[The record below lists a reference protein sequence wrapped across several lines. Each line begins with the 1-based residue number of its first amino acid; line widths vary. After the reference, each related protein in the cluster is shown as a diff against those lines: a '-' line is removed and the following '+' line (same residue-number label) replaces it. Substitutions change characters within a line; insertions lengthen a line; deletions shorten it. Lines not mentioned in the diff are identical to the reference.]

1 MNMKYLFGSIFA
13 LYSSNLFATANDWQ
27 LSFQNPAT
35 DLMQEVIDL
44 HDLILIMMTVITL
57 FVLFLLFYVSFRFS
71 AKRNPTPS
79 TTTHNTILEVLWTA
93 LPVVILVVMAV
104 PSFKLLYKQEKSDS
118 YDMTVKVIGHQWY
131 WEYEYPDHG
140 DFYFESYMIQDE
152 DLQEGDL
159 RLLTV
164 DNPLIIPANKN
175 VQILITAGDVLHSWA
190 VPSMGIKTDA
200 VPGRLNE
207 TWVNVKEPGTYRGQC
222 SEICGTGHGFMP
234 VVVKVLPENEF
245 MAWVNEAK
253 NNYAINEDIQPIT
266 SSENEELVLSK
277 NEVIK
282 LEFEENKL

>member
-1 MNMKYLFGSIFA
+1 MKSFFTIFLTLFISKLNASAI
-13 LYSSNLFATANDWQ
+13 DWQ

-35 DLMQEVIDL
+35 DLMKEVVTL
-44 HDLILIMMTVITL
+44 HNGILIVMTVITL

-71 AKRNPTPS
+71 AKRNPVPS
-79 TTTHNTILEVLWTA
+79 TTTHNTIIEILWTA
-93 LPVVILVVMAV
+93 IPIVILVVMAI

-140 DFYFESYMIQDE
+140 NFYFESYMIEEE
-152 DLQEGDL
+152 DLQKGDL

-164 DNPLIIPANKN
+164 DNPLVIPANKN
-175 VQILITAGDVLHSWA
+175 IQILITAGDVLHSWA
-190 VPSMGIKTDA
+190 MPSMGIKTDA

-207 TWVNVKEPGTYRGQC
+207 TWINVKEPGTYRGQC
-222 SEICGTGHGFMP
+222 SEICGRGHGFMP

-253 NNYAINEDIQPIT
+253 NNYAVNEDI
-266 SSENEELVLSK
+266 ELNETLDNEIIVSK
-277 NEVIK
+277 NKIIQ
-282 LEFEENKL
+282 LEETK

>member
-1 MNMKYLFGSIFA
+1 MKFLFGSIFVFFT
-13 LYSSNLFATANDWQ
+13 SNLFASANDWQ

-35 DLMQEVIDL
+35 NLMQEVIDL
-44 HDLILIMMTVITL
+44 HDLILIIMTVITL

-93 LPVVILVVMAV
+93 LPVVILVVIAI
-104 PSFKLLYKQEKSDS
+104 PSFKLLYKQEKSDT

-140 DFYFESYMIQDE
+140 NFYFESYMIQDE

-164 DNPLIIPANKN
+164 DNPLVIPANKN

-207 TWVNVKEPGTYRGQC
+207 TWVNVKEPGIYRGQC
-222 SEICGTGHGFMP
+222 SEICGTRHGFMP

-253 NNYAINEDIQPIT
+253 NNYATNEDIQPIA
-266 SSENEELVLSK
+266 SPEEELVLSK
-277 NEVIK
+277 NDLIK
-282 LEFEENKL
+282 LEVEEKKL

>member
-1 MNMKYLFGSIFA
+1 MKSLFTVIFVF
-13 LYSSNLFATANDWQ
+13 LTSNLYAVATDWQ

-35 DLMQEVIDL
+35 DLMQKVVTL
-44 HDLILIMMTVITL
+44 HDGILIVMTVVTL

-71 AKRNPTPS
+71 AKRNPIPS
-79 TTTHNTILEVLWTA
+79 TTTHNTIIEVLWTA
-93 LPVVILVVMAV
+93 IPVVILVVIAI
-104 PSFKLLYKQEKSDS
+104 PSFKLLYEQEKSDS

-140 DFYFESYMIQDE
+140 DFYFESYMVEDE
-152 DLQEGDL
+152 DLQQGDL

-164 DNPLIIPANKN
+164 DNPLVIPANKN
-175 VQILITAGDVLHSWA
+175 VQILISAGDVLHSWA

-207 TWVNVKEPGTYRGQC
+207 TWVNVREPGTYRGQC
-222 SEICGTGHGFMP
+222 SEICGRGHGFMP

-253 NNYAINEDIQPIT
+253 NNYAINENINLNK
-266 SSENEELVLSK
+266 SSEDEEIIIS
-277 NEVIK
+277 
-282 LEFEENKL
+282 ENKIIELEESKL

>member
-1 MNMKYLFGSIFA
+1 MKSIFSVFFFLVSFEA
-13 LYSSNLFATANDWQ
+13 FGKQATDWQ

-35 DLMQEVIDL
+35 DLMGSVVGL
-44 HDLILIMMTVITL
+44 HNIILIVMTLVTL

-71 AKRNPTPS
+71 AKRNPIPS
-79 TTTHNTILEVLWTA
+79 TTTHNTVVEVLWTA
-93 LPVVILVVMAV
+93 IPIVILVVLAI
-104 PSFKLLYKQEKSDS
+104 PSFKLLYQQEKSEN

-164 DNPLIIPANKN
+164 DNPLVIPANKN
-175 VQILITAGDVLHSWA
+175 IQILITAGDVLHSWA
-190 VPSMGIKTDA
+190 VPSMGLKTDA

-207 TWVNVKEPGTYRGQC
+207 TWVNVKEPGIYRGQC

-234 VVVKVLPENEF
+234 VVVKVLPESEF
-245 MAWVNEAK
+245 IAWANEAK
-253 NNYAINEDIQPIT
+253 NNYAINEDIKT
-266 SSENEELVLSK
+266 NETNEEIIISQNNLL
-277 NEVIK
+277 K
-282 LEFEENKL
+282 LEENNL

>member
-1 MNMKYLFGSIFA
+1 MKSIFSVFFFLVSFEA
-13 LYSSNLFATANDWQ
+13 FGKQATDWQ

-35 DLMQEVIDL
+35 DLMGSVVGL
-44 HDLILIMMTVITL
+44 HNIILIVMTLVTL

-71 AKRNPTPS
+71 AKRNPIPS
-79 TTTHNTILEVLWTA
+79 TTTHNTVVEVLWTA
-93 LPVVILVVMAV
+93 IPIVILVVLAI
-104 PSFKLLYKQEKSDS
+104 PSFKLLYQQEKSEN

-164 DNPLIIPANKN
+164 DNPLVIPANKN
-175 VQILITAGDVLHSWA
+175 IQILITAGDVLHSWA
-190 VPSMGIKTDA
+190 VPSMGLKTDA

-207 TWVNVKEPGTYRGQC
+207 TWVNVKEPGIYRGQC

-234 VVVKVLPENEF
+234 VVVKVLPESEF
-245 MAWVNEAK
+245 IAWANEAK
-253 NNYAINEDIQPIT
+253 NNYAINEDIKT
-266 SSENEELVLSK
+266 NETNEEIIISQ
-277 NEVIK
+277 NNIIK
-282 LEFEENKL
+282 LEENNL